1 MVTPRLSTC
10 SSTLTNPHFGAL
22 AWRHTGKRLPLHVLR
37 SVAGYYIGTVD
48 DEGPISRESV
58 EYFPTRDLAERALVT
73 GGWTQRLLP

>member
-37 SVAGYYIGTVD
+37 SVAGYYIGTAD

-58 EYFPTRDLAERALVT
+58 EYFPTRDLAERALVA

>member
-1 MVTPRLSTC
+1 MATPRV
-10 SSTLTNPHFGAL
+10 SSCAASPTHPHFGAL

-37 SVAGYYIGTVD
+37 SVAGYYIGTAD

-58 EYFPTRDLAERALVT
+58 EYFPTRDLAERALVA